1 MKKLSVFF
9 LILFLTNIQP
19 VHAADALPQPFFK
32 YLSSKYLADPGI
44 ILLDGT
50 TKEIVYESG
59 AQVLRAPAS
68 VLKLTSAAAI
78 AMTLDASTTF
88 KTAIYKTDKRGVF
101 VIWGEN
107 DPWITSNA
115 KYRDANKRA
124 YMPQLIKAAFASDKK
139 LRKITLIYK
148 GVNNSD
154 IYYAKKALK
163 RRASIAY
170 KPLSKNI
177 EVESLITE
185 KITEVESPPLSK
197 MIRFALLYSDNVL
210 SQRLAMLAVGRNG
223 YSLNKNGLNEM
234 MHEKLSSLGVD
245 VTGMHLDDGSGLS
258 GGNRISALTV
268 SQLLLKIRSEPKLK
282 VVYDALP
289 VGGESGTL
297 IGRYHS
303 TAPQAVGL
311 VKAKTGSTRH
321 TVSLAGFATSGEK
334 EYVFVVIADH
344 VGRTKRI
351 QNAARSAIDRMLGT
365 ITKPAVV
372 PLTPGTAE
380 NTPTPV
386 TPQLLTDKSKE
397 LVFR

>member
-1 MKKLSVFF
+1 MRKLSVFIVS
-9 LILFLTNIQP
+9 LLFLNIQP
-19 VHAADALPQPFFK
+19 THAVETLPQPFFN
-32 YLSSKYLADPGI
+32 YLNSKYLGDPGV
-44 ILLDGT
+44 ILIDKASG
-50 TKEIVYESG
+50 EVIYESG
-59 AQVLRAPAS
+59 STKARTPAS

-78 AMTLDASTTF
+78 ALTLDASTVF
-88 KTAIYKTDKRGVF
+88 KTAIYKTEKRGVF

-124 YMPQLIKAAFASDKK
+124 YMPKLIKAAFASDKK
-139 LRKITLIYK
+139 LKKITLIYK

-163 RRASIAY
+163 RRASVAY

-185 KITEVESPPLSK
+185 KISQVESPPLSK

-210 SQRLAMLAVGRNG
+210 SQRLAMLATGKNG
-223 YSLNKNGLNEM
+223 YPLNKDGLNDM
-234 MHEKLSSLGVD
+234 IHEKLTTLGVD
-245 VTGMHLDDGSGLS
+245 TTGMKLVDGSGI
-258 GGNRISALTV
+258 GGSNRISAVTV
-268 SQLLLKIRSEPKLK
+268 SQLLLKIRSEPQLN

-297 IGRYHS
+297 IGRYHT
-303 TAPQAVGL
+303 TAPQAVGI

-321 TVSLAGFATSGEK
+321 TVSLAGFTSSGEK
-334 EYVFVVIADH
+334 EYVFVVIADG
-344 VGRTKRI
+344 VGRTKRS

-365 ITKPAVV
+365 ITKPVV
-372 PLTPGTAE
+372 IGLTPPTVE
-380 NTPTPV
+380 NNPV
-386 TPQLLTDKSKE
+386 AITQ
-397 LVFR
+397 